1 MCICWVSKWKTYA
14 VLVHLKGSASC
25 PQSLI
30 LEDHVGILIT
40 QVCVVLRKHWLS
52 AACVLTVKHREFLL
66 VPYCPDYPDTPWSS
80 LSPHVCLSWKYWLEA
95 SCSLLLI
102 LGPEISCCFFSV
114 LVQRNNF
121 LIMCA
126 PLKNIV
132 KYCNH
137 LKLYQVKLCYMH
149 HPAEDIQTL

>member
-1 MCICWVSKWKTYA
+1 MEDLCSIGASQRLCIVSSVFDSRGSCWDTHHSG
-14 VLVHLKGSASC
+14 LCG
-25 PQSLI
+25 
-30 LEDHVGILIT
+30 
-40 QVCVVLRKHWLS
+40 LRKHCLS
-52 AACVLTVKHREFLL
+52 AAYVLTVKHREFLL

-80 LSPHVCLSWKYWLEA
+80 LSSHICLSWKYWLEA
-95 SCSLLLI
+95 SCSLLLL

-126 PLKNIV
+126 PLKNIM
-132 KYCNH
+132 KYCNR